1 MGLIYLA
8 IGICVGADSP
18 CSSLS
23 QWTGVRTV
31 VASLQSS
38 PEVLDQGSR
47 ALELPV
53 SLLNMGGPWVP
64 CWDWDRQ
71 GESQLQCVKVWD

>member
-53 SLLNMGGPWVP
+53 SSPEYGRTLGAMLGLGQA
-64 CWDWDRQ
+64 R
-71 GESQLQCVKVWD
+71 